1 MNLHLMSMKHK
12 YGLFIKEFVLGIFIC
27 LCLQSYGQDN
37 ANRQDSIAV
46 VETINQFVH
55 AFSNLEWEKF
65 TNFFADDA
73 TAFFPPSAKFPI
85 RANNKQEIENVF
97 KNVFAHAKEN
107 KSTPPYII
115 IEPKDIKIQM
125 AGSVAIVSF
134 TLNDPGMLARRT
146 IVWKKENERW
156 LIIHLHASGVPV

>member
-1 MNLHLMSMKHK
+1 MPMKHK
-12 YGLFIKEFVLGIFIC
+12 HGLFIKQFVLSILIC
-27 LCLQSYGQDN
+27 LSLQSYEQDK
-37 ANRQDSIAV
+37 ADPRDSVAV

-65 TNFFADDA
+65 TAFFADDA
-73 TAFFPPSAKFPI
+73 TAFFPPSARFPY
-85 RANNKQEIENVF
+85 RANNKQEIEKIF
-97 KNVFAHAKEN
+97 KNVFEHAKEN
-107 KSTPPYII
+107 KTSPPYII
-115 IEPKDIKIQM
+115 IEPKDVKIQM

-134 TLNDPGMLARRT
+134 ILNDPGMLGRRT